1 MTAHNLPYVH
11 WLLSPLSK
19 SPIMQFLCTVK
30 AHLLSHKQKPTTKKE
45 RKKER
50 KHGSS
55 IDASPCFFVLQH
67 KPVQSYPYYWMGRG
81 GSESQGAGQGGWAF
95 CLGFILDVWRKP
107 VRRWP
112 SLSCSAHHMVKQ
124 SEGHW
129 LAAAASVSSTFIA
142 VDV

>member
-19 SPIMQFLCTVK
+19 SPVMQFLCTVK

-81 GSESQGAGQGGWAF
+81 GSESQGVGQGGV
-95 CLGFILDVWRKP
+95 GFLPGIHPGRVENASQAMALTLLQCTSHGQT
-107 VRRWP
+107 VRR
-112 SLSCSAHHMVKQ
+112 SLVGCCSLRLLHIHCC
-124 SEGHW
+124 
-129 LAAAASVSSTFIA
+129 
-142 VDV
+142 

>member
-45 RKKER
+45 RKKENMDPALTPPPAFLYYSINQ
-50 KHGSS
+50 SS
-55 IDASPCFFVLQH
+55 RIH
-67 KPVQSYPYYWMGRG
+67 IIGRG
-81 GSESQGAGQGGWAF
+81 VAVQRARGRGRVGWAF